1 MCIRDRDLNSGIKP
15 ISGGIYLGNNAVI
28 ENAEVNASGGV
39 APCGDSFASV
49 GLQMTSRSEV
59 TVNSGGVLNANG
71 GQLTNGS
78 SANESNGFSA
88 GINMMDAGEA
98 NLFVNGTGRVTAIGN
113 PERLDGGTVI
123 SYGVNHADMGE
134 LTIELSGVASFKAAG
149 GTAASRAAFTPDTA
163 VSYTHLD
170 VYKRQGLPGPGS
182 VGSVPRQRR
191 QGVQYL

>member
-1 MCIRDRDLNSGIKP
+1 MLNANGGTAVQDLNSSIKP

-28 ENAEVNASGGV
+28 ENAAVNASGGV

-78 SANESNGFSA
+78 SANETNGFSA

-113 PERLDGGTVI
+113 PERRTVGR
-123 SYGVNHADMGE
+123 S
-134 LTIELSGVASFKAAG
+134 
-149 GTAASRAAFTPDTA
+149 
-163 VSYTHLD
+163 
-170 VYKRQGLPGPGS
+170 
-182 VGSVPRQRR
+182 
-191 QGVQYL
+191 